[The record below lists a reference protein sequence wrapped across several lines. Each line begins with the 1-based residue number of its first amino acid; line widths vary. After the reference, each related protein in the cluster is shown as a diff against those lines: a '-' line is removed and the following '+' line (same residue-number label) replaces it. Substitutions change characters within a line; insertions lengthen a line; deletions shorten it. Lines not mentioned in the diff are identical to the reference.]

1 MRRVWVREL
10 AGWSGALA
18 VALITAAQVAS
29 SARSELLFRDGD
41 SLIVAL
47 FARSVLSGVPL
58 DWAMSSVLFLPESA
72 VFAGLDTL
80 LPLDVNGLLAV
91 NAVINILALY
101 GALRL
106 AAGRRRKGTAPVA
119 WDW

>member
-91 NAVINILALY
+91 NAVINILAL
-101 GALRL
+101 LSL
-106 AAGRRRKGTAPVA
+106 IHI
-119 WDW
+119 

>member
-1 MRRVWVREL
+1 
-10 AGWSGALA
+10 
-18 VALITAAQVAS
+18 
-29 SARSELLFRDGD
+29 
-41 SLIVAL
+41 
-47 FARSVLSGVPL
+47 
-58 DWAMSSVLFLPESA
+58 MSSVLFLPESA

-106 AAGRRRKGTAPVA
+106 VAGRRRKGTAPVA
-119 WDW
+119 WALVGLVTFGVLAMTDVSGSRTLWTSHPSC